1 MPMTTEYATLEERFN
16 DSPFFSHLGFKLL
29 QEDIDEIVLELPIKR
44 HLINT
49 NGTVHGGVY
58 ATMLDNLMSI
68 SVRNR
73 VNKDI
78 VTVNLNINYFA
89 AIQEGVL
96 IGKAKILQQGYR
108 IVTCEGEVTNEA
120 GDVLAKAT
128 GVFKVKHST
137 GG

>member
-1 MPMTTEYATLEERFN
+1 MTVKYATLEERFN
-16 DSPFFSHLGFKLL
+16 ASPFFAHLGFKLL
-29 QEDIDEIVLELPIKR
+29 QGDKDGIVLELPIKK

-58 ATMLDNLMSI
+58 ATMLDNIMSI
-68 SVRNR
+68 SVRDV

-78 VTVNLNINYFA
+78 VTVNLNVNYFA
-89 AIQEGVL
+89 AIQKGVL

-108 IVTCEGEVTNEA
+108 IVTCEGEVTNEE

>member
-1 MPMTTEYATLEERFN
+1 MTTEYATLEERFN
-16 DSPFFSHLGFKLL
+16 ASPFFSHLGFKLV
-29 QEDIDEIVLELPIKR
+29 QESEDEIELELPIKN

-58 ATMLDNLMSI
+58 ATMLDNIMSI
-68 SVRNR
+68 AVRNK

-78 VTVNLNINYFA
+78 VTVNLNINYFQ

-96 IGKAKILQQGYR
+96 IGRAKILQQGYR
-108 IVTCEGEVTNEA
+108 IVTCEGEVTNEH
-120 GDVLAKAT
+120 GDVLAKST

>member
-1 MPMTTEYATLEERFN
+1 MAEEYATLEERFN
-16 DSPFFSHLGFKLL
+16 ASPFFSHLGFKLI
-29 QEDIDEIVLELPIKR
+29 EGNKDGIVLELPIKK

-58 ATMLDNLMSI
+58 ATMLDNIMSI
-68 SVRNR
+68 TVRDV
-73 VNKDI
+73 VNKEI
-78 VTVNLNINYFA
+78 VTVNLNISYLA
-89 AIQEGVL
+89 PIQEGVL
-96 IGKAKILQQGYR
+96 IGKATILQRGYR
-108 IVTCEGEVTNEA
+108 IVTCESEVTNEE